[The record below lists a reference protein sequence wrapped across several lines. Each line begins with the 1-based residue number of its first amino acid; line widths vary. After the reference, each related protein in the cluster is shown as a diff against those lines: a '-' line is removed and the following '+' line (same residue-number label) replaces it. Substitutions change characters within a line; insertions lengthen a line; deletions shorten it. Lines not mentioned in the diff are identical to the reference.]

1 MLEVPESVILDKTNI
16 LENQTDITE
25 EVYDRQN
32 LSARTLKWKE
42 KAENEKIGR
51 YIYYPEP
58 EKRTECTCQ
67 PENKIPAKDLLPLF
81 YGILL
86 ESPVIWGR
94 QESVF
99 LALPVRPR
107 LLFMSNMAFPH

>member
-81 YGILL
+81 YGNIAGISSNL
-86 ESPVIWGR
+86 GR

>member
-42 KAENEKIGR
+42 KAEIEKI
-51 YIYYPEP
+51 
-58 EKRTECTCQ
+58 
-67 PENKIPAKDLLPLF
+67 
-81 YGILL
+81 
-86 ESPVIWGR
+86 
-94 QESVF
+94 
-99 LALPVRPR
+99 
-107 LLFMSNMAFPH
+107 

>member
-58 EKRTECTCQ
+58 EKRTECTC
-67 PENKIPAKDLLPLF
+67 
-81 YGILL
+81 
-86 ESPVIWGR
+86 
-94 QESVF
+94 
-99 LALPVRPR
+99 
-107 LLFMSNMAFPH
+107 